1 MFVGANKQGAV
12 APVVREASGPW
23 GKEEREQER
32 GALLRRFWIDVLSSG
47 REPLAW
53 NCEQRAGSGQI
64 CPLEKGWTLLC
75 L

>member
-1 MFVGANKQGAV
+1 MWVQINKEQLSLW
-12 APVVREASGPW
+12 VRRGFQVP
-23 GKEEREQER
+23 GGRKEWKQER

-47 REPLAW
+47 RNPLAW